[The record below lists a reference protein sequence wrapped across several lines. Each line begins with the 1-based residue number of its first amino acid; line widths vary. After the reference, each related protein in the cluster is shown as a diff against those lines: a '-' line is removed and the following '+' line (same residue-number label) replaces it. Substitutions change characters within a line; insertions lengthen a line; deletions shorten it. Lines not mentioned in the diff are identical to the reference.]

1 MSTLTTEVLASVQ
14 DLRISFDAV
23 EAVRGLTFDVHEGEV
38 LAVVGESGAGKSLT
52 ARALLGMPP
61 RGATVTGSV
70 RLGADELVDAP
81 RSVRSGLWGR
91 RIALVPQDALSALS
105 PVHQVADQL
114 AAAVRSVDGVS
125 RKEARARAVAAL
137 EEVGIAPDKTRAYP
151 HEFSGGMRQR
161 AVIAMAMLHQP
172 DLVIADEPTTAQDP
186 ETQKQ
191 VLDLLARRT
200 GAAGAALVLVT
211 HDLAAVRE
219 HADRML
225 VMYAGRLVE
234 AGPVDEVFGQPRAP
248 YTAGLLASVPVDEGT
263 LETSAQGAPRQGRGA
278 LTSAA
283 PPRGRDQPKTTRSLS
298 TAIPAERKR
307 RLPAI
312 AGAPPNPTDLPP
324 GCAFQPRCPLA
335 DATRCRTEQPEP
347 ETQDARTVACH
358 RWHELPDNPAELFLE
373 SV

>member
-1 MSTLTTEVLASVQ
+1 MSTLNTPSTPSTEVLLSVR
-14 DLRISFDAV
+14 DLRISFGAV
-23 EAVRGLTFDVHEGEV
+23 EAVRGLSLDVHQGEV

-81 RSVRSGLWGR
+81 RSVRSALWGR
-91 RIALVPQDALSALS
+91 RVALVPQDALSSLS

-137 EEVGIAPDKTRAYP
+137 EEVGIAPDKARAYP

-200 GAAGAALVLVT
+200 GDAGAALVLVT
-211 HDLAAVRE
+211 HDLAAVRD

-234 AGPVDEVFGQPRAP
+234 AGPVEEVFAGPRAP
-248 YTAGLLASVPVDEGT
+248 YTAGLLASVPVDE
-263 LETSAQGAPRQGRGA
+263 EAPFQGRGA
-278 LTSAA
+278 VTDAA
-283 PPRGRDQPKTTRSLS
+283 PPRWGS
-298 TAIPAERKR
+298 
-307 RLPAI
+307 
-312 AGAPPNPTDLPP
+312 
-324 GCAFQPRCPLA
+324 PRASSIRAWGDP
-335 DATRCRTEQPEP
+335 
-347 ETQDARTVACH
+347 H
-358 RWHELPDNPAELFLE
+358 RG
-373 SV
+373 